1 MHQGLEADPVQRFHL
16 LRIQAAGNNRGPDPA
31 DHRRLGAHYA
41 LPAAG
46 HAAIQPGSV
55 SWLGLAPL
63 DIVEAGWGILW
74 IIRSSAYFVTA
85 TIFSLMFALGVNHS
99 FRQVTYL
106 LRQPGLMVRSLLSVI
121 VMVPGIVVV
130 LVWVFSLPPAVATG
144 LALLAAAPGAP
155 VTYKRVEMAGG
166 EMEYGVNLQLT
177 LALLAVVVT
186 PLTLAVFFSI
196 FDLMIDRVAPL
207 DVARQVAQV
216 TFLPVIAG
224 FLLRYF
230 LPALADRIG
239 NPLRIL
245 GNILLIILLLLVVVA
260 LVIAPDLRMML
271 NLGWEATM
279 AIVLM
284 VALSLAS
291 GHFLGGPAQESGR
304 CWPSPALPATL
315 AWRSSSRG

>member
-1 MHQGLEADPVQRFHL
+1 MEELMDNP
-16 LRIQAAGNNRGPDPA
+16 
-31 DHRRLGAHYA
+31 
-41 LPAAG
+41 
-46 HAAIQPGSV
+46 
-55 SWLGLAPL
+55 
-63 DIVEAGWGILW
+63 
-74 IIRSSAYFVTA
+74 IIGYFVTA

-121 VMVPGIVVV
+121 VIVPAIVVV

-177 LALLAVVVT
+177 LAMLAVVVT
-186 PLTLAVFFSI
+186 PLTLAVFYSI

-207 DVARQVAQV
+207 YVARQVAQV

-230 LPALADRIG
+230 LPALAGRIG

-245 GNILLIILLLLVVVA
+245 GNILLIILLLLAVVA

-271 NLGWEATM
+271 NVGWEATM

-291 GHFLGGPAQESGR
+291 GHFLGGPAQERRTVLAITSIARNFGLALFIAGLTDYGR
-304 CWPSPALPATL
+304 EFVPTL
-315 AWRSSSRG
+315 VTYLLLGGVLSMPYMIWSKRRLKT

>member
-1 MHQGLEADPVQRFHL
+1 MDNP
-16 LRIQAAGNNRGPDPA
+16 I
-31 DHRRLGAHYA
+31 
-41 LPAAG
+41 
-46 HAAIQPGSV
+46 I
-55 SWLGLAPL
+55 
-63 DIVEAGWGILW
+63 GIF
-74 IIRSSAYFVTA
+74 ITA
-85 TIFSLMFALGVNHS
+85 TMFTLMFALGVNHS

-106 LRQPGLMVRSLLSVI
+106 VRQPGLMARSLLSVI
-121 VMVPGIVVV
+121 VMVPGIVIV

-144 LALLAAAPGAP
+144 LAVLAAAPGAP
-155 VTYKRVEMAGG
+155 IGYKRVEMAGG

-186 PLTLAVFFSI
+186 PLILAVFYSI

-224 FLLRYF
+224 FLVRNF
-230 LPALADRIG
+230 LPALAERIG

-245 GNILLIILLLLVVVA
+245 GNILLAILLLLVVVVLA
-260 LVIAPDLRMML
+260 IAPEVRMML
-271 NLGWEATM
+271 NLGWSATM

-291 GHFLGGPAQESGR
+291 GHFLGGPTQEKR
-304 CWPSPALPATL
+304 TALAITSIARNFGLALFIAGLSDYGQEFVPTL
-315 AWRSSSRG
+315 VTYLVLGGVLSMPYMIWSKRQLIKQ

>member
-1 MHQGLEADPVQRFHL
+1 MEELMDNP
-16 LRIQAAGNNRGPDPA
+16 
-31 DHRRLGAHYA
+31 
-41 LPAAG
+41 
-46 HAAIQPGSV
+46 
-55 SWLGLAPL
+55 
-63 DIVEAGWGILW
+63 
-74 IIRSSAYFVTA
+74 IIGYFITA
-85 TIFSLMFALGVNHS
+85 TIFSLMFALGINHS

-106 LRQPGLMVRSLLSVI
+106 LRQPGLMLRSLLSVI
-121 VMVPGIVVV
+121 VIVPALVVV

-144 LALLAAAPGAP
+144 LAVLAAAPGAP

-186 PLTLAVFFSI
+186 PLTLAVFYSI

-224 FLLRYF
+224 FLVRYF
-230 LPALADRIG
+230 LPAFADRVG

-245 GNILLIILLLLVVVA
+245 GNILLIILLLLAVVA

-271 NLGWEATM
+271 NVGWEATM

-291 GHFLGGPAQESGR
+291 GHFLGGPAQERRTVLAITSIARNFGLALFIAGLTDYGQEFVPTLVTYLLLGGVLSMPYMIWSKRRLKKITSG
-304 CWPSPALPATL
+304 
-315 AWRSSSRG
+315 GNDDY